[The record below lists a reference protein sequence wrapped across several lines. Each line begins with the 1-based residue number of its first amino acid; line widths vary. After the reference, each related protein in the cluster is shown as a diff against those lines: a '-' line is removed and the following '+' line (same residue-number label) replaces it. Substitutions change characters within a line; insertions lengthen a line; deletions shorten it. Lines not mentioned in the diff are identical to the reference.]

1 MDVMPEEAG
10 SRGLAA
16 VDKYYQGYGSRAREL
31 KKQGKQIM
39 GYLCAFTPVE
49 IITAAGFVPFRIK
62 GDVNEPITKADAEME
77 TIVCPLVRSWFDM
90 SLKGKYE
97 FLDGIVIPHAC
108 DSISRTYDVW
118 KHTLNLPYSH
128 LINMPHSTDEP
139 SLNFYKALLNTFR
152 TSLSKFAGRE
162 ISDQSLNQAIR
173 LYNQNRAKVRE
184 LYELRKA
191 SPPLISGA
199 EVAKLLIASVSMP
212 VEEATQL
219 IDSVIKEV
227 KQRGGVLA
235 AKPARIMLVGAEV
248 DDVAFID
255 LIEGSGTWVVADDLC
270 PGAREFFADVDVTA
284 DPIEGIAERYLRKIN
299 CGRTFRE
306 KKGSYDDYLEERFG
320 HIGRF
325 IKDFKVDGV
334 VLYIYKYC
342 DPYGFD
348 VPSMKSYIE
357 SVGAPVLYLEDEYSM
372 STIGRLRTRIQAF
385 LELISSK

>member
-1 MDVMPEEAG
+1 MPEEAG

-16 VDKYYQGYGSRAREL
+16 ADRYYEDYGSRVREL
-31 KKQGKQIM
+31 KKQGKQII
-39 GYLCAFTPVE
+39 GYLCALTPVE
-49 IITAAGFVPFRIK
+49 IIAAAGLVPFRIK
-62 GDVNEPITKADAEME
+62 GDVNEPITKADTEME

-108 DSISRTYDVW
+108 DSISTTYNVW
-118 KHTLNLPYSH
+118 KNTLNLPYSH
-128 LINMPHSTDEP
+128 LINMPHSTDGP
-139 SLNFYKALLNTFR
+139 SLKFYKALLNTFR
-152 TSLSKFAGRE
+152 TSLSKFTGKE
-162 ISDQSLNQAIR
+162 ISDQSLNQAIS

-212 VEEATQL
+212 VEEATLL

-235 AKPARIMLVGAEV
+235 AKPARIMVVGAEV
-248 DDVAFID
+248 DDVTFID
-255 LIEGSGTWVVADDLC
+255 LIEDSGAWVVADDLC
-270 PGAREFFADVDVTA
+270 PGAREFFDDADVTA
-284 DPIEGIAERYLRKIN
+284 DPIEGIAERYLRKIK

-306 KKGSYDDYLEERFG
+306 KKGDYDDYLEERFG

-348 VPSMKSYIE
+348 VPAMKSYIE

-385 LELISSK
+385 LEVLGSK

>member
-31 KKQGKQIM
+31 KKQGKQII

-128 LINMPHSTDEP
+128 LINMPHSTGEP

-162 ISDQSLNQAIR
+162 ISDQSLNQAIS

-255 LIEGSGTWVVADDLC
+255 LIEDSGAWVVADDLC

-299 CGRTFRE
+299 CSRTFRE
-306 KKGSYDDYLEERFG
+306 KKGDYDEYLEERFG

-348 VPSMKSYIE
+348 VPPMKSYIE

-385 LELISSK
+385 LEVLGSK